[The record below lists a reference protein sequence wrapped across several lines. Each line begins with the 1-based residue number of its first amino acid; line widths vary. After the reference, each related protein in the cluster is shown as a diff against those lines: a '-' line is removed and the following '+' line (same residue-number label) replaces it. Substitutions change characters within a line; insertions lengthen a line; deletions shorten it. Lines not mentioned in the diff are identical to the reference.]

1 VQKAFQY
8 VEPFGRKSRVW
19 QTDGRTYSRDW
30 YWVKEEHSYEVLNE
44 TVTEPTNYE
53 CIYSMYCRLAL
64 HFVSLT
70 KAFEERRPPTIQ
82 IRFGFGSGS
91 DLESISGLLKV
102 NGDFPVQRYI
112 YDKNFYKHMI
122 SFFLQ
127 IWAKLWEEAI
137 SYDVKESF

>member
-1 VQKAFQY
+1 
-8 VEPFGRKSRVW
+8 
-19 QTDGRTYSRDW
+19 
-30 YWVKEEHSYEVLNE
+30 
-44 TVTEPTNYE
+44 
-53 CIYSMYCRLAL
+53 MYCRLAL

-122 SFFLQ
+122 SFFYRYELNCE
-127 IWAKLWEEAI
+127 KRPYLTML
-137 SYDVKESF
+137 KNPFKNF